1 LNSTR
6 RRFYLVLAFL
16 AGVVACALWP
26 AQVVTLRLP
35 EDEDRLTFAARLPE
49 GERVVW
55 RYRHSVEQTWV
66 EGVFEVHPGNK
77 RPRLVLVQTRYGSTG
92 TGLPTDENGRIR
104 REGDFFVVDEPERVE
119 GLTFRLQ
126 ELNQAVLVAGQERL
140 ALQFLP
146 SGSLV
151 RLTMEIT
158 PAWRY
163 YLWRTISRPWLAG
176 ES

>member
-1 LNSTR
+1 
-6 RRFYLVLAFL
+6 
-16 AGVVACALWP
+16 VVACALWP
-26 AQVVTLRLP
+26 VQAVSLRLP
-35 EDEDRLTFAARLPE
+35 EDDDRLAFAARLPP

-66 EGVFEVHPGNK
+66 EGVFAVHLEDNT
-77 RPRLVLVQTRYGSTG
+77 PRLVLVQTRYGSTG
-92 TGLPTDENGRIR
+92 TGLPTDEIGRTH
-104 REGDFFVVDEPERVE
+104 REGDFLVADEAEGRVE

-126 ELNQAVLVAGQERL
+126 ELNQAVLVAGQESL

-146 SGSLV
+146 SGSLI
-151 RLTMEIT
+151 RLAVEIM

-163 YLWRTISRPWLAG
+163 YLWRIINRPWLAG

>member
-1 LNSTR
+1 M
-6 RRFYLVLAFL
+6 AFL

-26 AQVVTLRLP
+26 TQVVTLRLP
-35 EDEDRLTFAARLPE
+35 ENEDRLAFAARLPE

-66 EGVFEVHPGNK
+66 EGVFEVYPGNA

-92 TGLPTDENGRIR
+92 TGLPTDEIGRTR
-104 REGDFFVVDEPERVE
+104 REGDFLVADEPEGAD

-126 ELNQAVLVAGQERL
+126 ELNQAALVAGRERL

-151 RLTMEIT
+151 RMAVEIM

-163 YLWRTISRPWLAG
+163 YLWRCISRTGLAG